1 MAKLD
6 KEMFDRLQY
15 QPGIAEYVPVPAK
28 VAAILKRKHGTEVL
42 VCYLLKKGSYKDIKK
57 DTMMMVYFDYK
68 GYGNPYK
75 THGYSSD
82 SMDWVSLAEEVASSW
97 PWYKVKHREDKR

>member
-6 KEMFDRLQY
+6 KVMFDRLQY
-15 QPGIAEYVPVPAK
+15 QPGIAEHVPVPAK

-42 VCYLLKKGSYKDIKK
+42 VCYLLKKDSYKDIKK

-68 GYGNPYK
+68 GYGDPHK
-75 THGYSSD
+75 THGYASD
-82 SMDWVSLAEEVASSW
+82 SMDWESLAREVADSW
-97 PWYKVKHREDKR
+97 PQYKVKHREG

>member
-15 QPGIAEYVPVPAK
+15 QPGIAEHVPVPSK
-28 VAAILKRKHGTEVL
+28 VAAILKRKFRDEIL
-42 VCYLLKKGSYKDIKK
+42 VCYKLKKGSYTDIKK

-68 GYGNPYK
+68 GYGDPHT

-82 SMDWVSLAEEVASSW
+82 SMDWELLAKEVADSW
-97 PWYKVKHREDKR
+97 PQYKVKHRNQQ